1 MKQITQPVL
10 RDIVLVGGGHTHVG
24 VLRNFAMKPMPGVR
38 LTVVCR
44 DTHTPYSGMLPGY
57 IAGHYTYDDVHI
69 DLRRLAEFAGARFFR
84 SEVVGFDRRTH
95 QVLCND
101 RPPVRYDRLSINIG
115 STPKLTDAG
124 SQSTR
129 AVAVKPINQF
139 NARWLALL
147 ARVRTRPGP
156 MHIALVGG
164 GAGGVELLLAM
175 QYRLC
180 HELKRL
186 GQDPN
191 ALKFSLFTRGAAILP
206 THSHRVQQRFT
217 HTLQARGVSLHINAA
232 VTAVDEQGL
241 TTSNGEHHLADEVI
255 WVTRAGGASWLQD
268 TGLALDAD
276 GFIQVHCEVR

>member
-57 IAGHYTYDDVHI
+57 VAGHYTYDNVHI

-84 SEVVGFDRRTH
+84 SEVVGLDRRTH
-95 QVLCND
+95 QVLCHD
-101 RPPVRYDRLSINIG
+101 RPAVRYDRLSINIG

-124 SQSTR
+124 SQSTC

-147 ARVRTRPGP
+147 ARVQTRPGP

-164 GAGGVELLLAM
+164 GAGGVELLLA
-175 QYRLC
+175 C
-180 HELKRL
+180 
-186 GQDPN
+186 N
-191 ALKFSLFTRGAAILP
+191 T
-206 THSHRVQQRFT
+206 VC
-217 HTLQARGVSLHINAA
+217 
-232 VTAVDEQGL
+232 VT
-241 TTSNGEHHLADEVI
+241 N
-255 WVTRAGGASWLQD
+255 
-268 TGLALDAD
+268 
-276 GFIQVHCEVR
+276 